1 MSSEIKAIESLERK
15 IEEQIEKAN
24 KSRTQMIVIV
34 GVLILLLG
42 GYLTVLGNQVES
54 LTRPEDVSGMAAD
67 AIKNQIP
74 GIRRQV
80 AAEIK
85 TQAPKALDRAV
96 DTFLSE
102 IPKGREKVHK
112 LVDALVDD
120 QMRAINRELDLMLDE
135 ALSKHGGEIRG
146 LLREIKQP
154 DGQKRFEDFMYNTL
168 SEQLSSPTM
177 RTDVEGYGIFLV
189 RLANRLD
196 QLVTADPSSLS
207 SAQRAE
213 LNFLISL
220 REISKRSP
228 KYKQTKMDAS
238 VSDEVIIK
246 TQPKTSSTPAKK

>member
-1 MSSEIKAIESLERK
+1 MSGELKAIESLERK

-24 KSRTQMIVIV
+24 KARTQMIVVV
-34 GVLILLLG
+34 GVLIVLLG

-54 LTRPEDVSGMAAD
+54 LANPQDVAGMTAD

-85 TQAPKALDRAV
+85 AQAPKALDRAV
-96 DTFLSE
+96 DNFLAE
-102 IPKGREKVHK
+102 IPKGRTQVHK

-120 QMRAINRELDLMLDE
+120 QMRSINHELDVMLDE
-135 ALSKHGGEIRG
+135 ALDKHGPEIRG

-154 DGQKRFEDFMYNTL
+154 DGQKRFEDFMYETL
-168 SEQLSSPTM
+168 SEQLAHPTM
-177 RTDVEGYGIFLV
+177 RTDIEGYGIFLV

-196 QLVTADPSSLS
+196 EIVVGDPAKLT

-213 LNFLISL
+213 RDFIISL
-220 REISKRSP
+220 REISNRSP
-228 KYKQTKMDAS
+228 KYKQTKIDTS
-238 VSDEVIIK
+238 VSDETVMSG
-246 TQPKTSSTPAKK
+246 QPKTATPSPKK